1 MRNKQ
6 RVKEGIFYGMMYTLI
21 IMGIGLAFLQIFAHQ
36 VAGIFALSPDI
47 QKLCI
52 TSIRIITIGYLF
64 AGANIAYQGIFQAL
78 GCGVHSLIISL
89 LRLIIVALP
98 LAWLFTKVSNSESMI
113 WWAFPIAEGV
123 ALIVSLFM
131 MRKINKDRVKELS

>member
-1 MRNKQ
+1 
-6 RVKEGIFYGMMYTLI
+6 MMYTLI

-64 AGANIAYQGIFQAL
+64 AGANIA
-78 GCGVHSLIISL
+78 
-89 LRLIIVALP
+89 
-98 LAWLFTKVSNSESMI
+98 
-113 WWAFPIAEGV
+113 
-123 ALIVSLFM
+123 
-131 MRKINKDRVKELS
+131 

>member
-6 RVKEGIFYGMMYTLI
+6 RVKEGICYGMMYTLI
-21 IMGIGLAFLQIFAHQ
+21 IMGIGLAFLQIFAYQ

-52 TSIRIITIGYLF
+52 TSMRIITIGYLF

-78 GCGVHSLIISL
+78 GCGVQSLIISL
-89 LRLIIVALP
+89 LRLIVIALP
-98 LAWLFTKVSNSESMI
+98 LAWLFTKIPNSENVI
-113 WWAFPIAEGV
+113 WWAFPIAEGF
-123 ALIVSLFM
+123 ALIVAVFIM
-131 MRKINKDRVKELS
+131 KKINKDKVKELA

>member
-21 IMGIGLAFLQIFAHQ
+21 IMGIWVMHFYKIFAHQ

-64 AGANIAYQGIFQAL
+64 AGANIAYQEYSKHIGL
-78 GCGVHSLIISL
+78 V
-89 LRLIIVALP
+89 V
-98 LAWLFTKVSNSESMI
+98 SES
-113 WWAFPIAEGV
+113 P
-123 ALIVSLFM
+123 
-131 MRKINKDRVKELS
+131 